1 MPIDVDAIPDSPAF
15 PKEADV
21 VVIGGGIVGACT
33 AYELARAGVSVAL
46 VEKGRVGCEQ
56 SGRNWGWVRQQ
67 NRDLFELPLAMY
79 SLRRWG
85 ELGAEIGMDLG
96 FRREGIL
103 YGTRQE
109 ADVARWERWGQGAK
123 ELGFVSHLLSA
134 EETKRRLGSA
144 ISGWVGGLW
153 SPDDGRAEP
162 SKAAP
167 AIAKGAQALGAS
179 LHQQCAA
186 RGLEITNRRVTGVW
200 TEHGLIKAST
210 VVCAG
215 GAWSSRL
222 LRQSGIEL
230 PVANI
235 VGTALRTTVAPEVF
249 AGCLST
255 PDFALRRR
263 LDGAYTVAIPG
274 FGRMELAPQGIR
286 YAAKF
291 HEMYRAKLAKKLKI
305 RIGRSFFAGP
315 EALGSWTLDQVSP
328 FEKIRILDPV
338 PDREFLYMAIER
350 LTREFPLLAGIKVA
364 HAWAGLIDTTPDIV
378 PVISSVATL
387 PGLVIASG
395 FSGHGFGI
403 GPGAGRLVKELV
415 LNEKPFVDPAPYRL
429 SRFSDGSKIRRP
441 EMM

>member
-1 MPIDVDAIPDSPAF
+1 MPIEVDAIPDSPTF
-15 PKEADV
+15 TREADV

-46 VEKGRVGCEQ
+46 VEKGWVGCEQ

-109 ADVARWERWGQGAK
+109 ADVARWERWGQGAR

-134 EETKRRLGSA
+134 EATTRRLGSA
-144 ISGWVGGLW
+144 TSNWVGGLW

-167 AIAKGAQALGAS
+167 AIARGAQALGAG

-186 RGLEITNRRVTGVW
+186 RGLEITNRRVAGVW
-200 TEHGLIKAST
+200 TEHGLIKAAT

-222 LRQSGIEL
+222 LRQYGIEL

-249 AGCLST
+249 GGCLST

-286 YAAKF
+286 YATKF

-305 RIGRSFFAGP
+305 RIGRSFFSGP

-328 FEKIRILDPV
+328 FEKMRILDPA
-338 PDREFLYMAIER
+338 PDREFLAMAIER

-378 PVISSVATL
+378 PVISPVATL

-415 LNEKPFVDPAPYRL
+415 LEETPFVDPAPYRL
-429 SRFSDGSKIRRP
+429 ARFSDGSKIRRP
-441 EMM
+441 EML

>member
-1 MPIDVDAIPDSPAF
+1 MPIEVDAIPDSPTF
-15 PKEADV
+15 TKEADV

-109 ADVARWERWGQGAK
+109 ADVARWERWGQGAR

-134 EETKRRLGSA
+134 EATTRRLGGATSN
-144 ISGWVGGLW
+144 WVGGLW

-167 AIAKGAQALGAS
+167 AIARGAQALGAG

-200 TEHGLIKAST
+200 TEHGLIKAAT

-222 LRQSGIEL
+222 LRQYGIEL

-286 YAAKF
+286 YATKF

-305 RIGRSFFAGP
+305 RIGRSFFSGP

-328 FEKIRILDPV
+328 FEKMRILDPV
-338 PDREFLYMAIER
+338 PDREFLAMAIER

-378 PVISSVATL
+378 PVISPVATL
-387 PGLVIASG
+387 PGLVIAAS

-415 LNEKPFVDPAPYRL
+415 LEQTPFVDPAPYRL
-429 SRFSDGSKIRRP
+429 ARFSGGSKIRRP
-441 EMM
+441 EML

>member
-1 MPIDVDAIPDSPAF
+1 MPIEVDAIPDSPTF
-15 PKEADV
+15 TKEADV

-109 ADVARWERWGQGAK
+109 ADVARWERWGQGARK
-123 ELGFVSHLLSA
+123 LGFVSHLLSA
-134 EETKRRLGSA
+134 EATTRRLGSA
-144 ISGWVGGLW
+144 TSNWVGGLW

-167 AIAKGAQALGAS
+167 AIARGAQALGAG

-200 TEHGLIKAST
+200 TEHGLIKAAT

-222 LRQSGIEL
+222 LRQYGIEL

-286 YAAKF
+286 YATKF

-305 RIGRSFFAGP
+305 RIGRSFFSGP

-328 FEKIRILDPV
+328 FEKMRILDPV
-338 PDREFLYMAIER
+338 PDREFLAMAIKR

-378 PVISSVATL
+378 PVISPVATL
-387 PGLVIASG
+387 PGLVIAAG

-415 LNEKPFVDPAPYRL
+415 LEQTPFVDPAPYRL
-429 SRFSDGSKIRRP
+429 ARFSDGSKIRRP
-441 EMM
+441 EML

>member
-1 MPIDVDAIPDSPAF
+1 MPIEVDEIQDNAAF
-15 PKEADV
+15 AKESDV

-33 AYELARAGVSVAL
+33 AYELARAGVSVTL

-79 SLRRWG
+79 SLQRWG
-85 ELGAEIGMDLG
+85 ELAAEIGRDLG

-103 YGTRQE
+103 YGTQQT
-109 ADVARWERWGQGAK
+109 ADVERWEHWNSKAK
-123 ELGFVSHLLSA
+123 EMGFVSHILTS
-134 EETKRRLGSA
+134 EETNRRFGGNTSR
-144 ISGWVGGLW
+144 WVGGIW

-167 AIAKGAQALGAS
+167 AIARGAQMAGAS
-179 LHQQCAA
+179 IHQQCAA
-186 RGLEITNRRVTGVW
+186 RGLELTNGRITGVW
-200 TEHGLIKAST
+200 TERGLIKAST

-222 LRQSGIEL
+222 LRQHGIEL

-235 VGTALRTTVAPEVF
+235 VGTALRTTAAPEIF
-249 AGCLST
+249 SGCVNT

-291 HEMYRAKLAKKLKI
+291 YEMYRAKLAKKLKL
-305 RIGRSFFAGP
+305 RIGRSFFNGP
-315 EALGSWTLDQVSP
+315 EALGSWTMDQVSP
-328 FEKIRILDPV
+328 FEKIRILDPT
-338 PDREFLYMAIER
+338 PDREFLALAISR
-350 LTREFPLLAGIKVA
+350 LTAEFPALAGIQVA

-378 PVISSVATL
+378 PVISTVESC

-415 LNEKPFVDPAPYRL
+415 MNQKPFIDPAPYRL

>member
-1 MPIDVDAIPDSPAF
+1 MPIEVDAIPDSPTF
-15 PKEADV
+15 TKEADV

-109 ADVARWERWGQGAK
+109 ADVARWERWGQGAR

-134 EETKRRLGSA
+134 EATTRRLGSA
-144 ISGWVGGLW
+144 TSNWVGGLW

-167 AIAKGAQALGAS
+167 AIARGAQALGAG

-186 RGLEITNRRVTGVW
+186 RGLEITNRRVAGVW
-200 TEHGLIKAST
+200 TEHGLIKAAT

-222 LRQSGIEL
+222 LRQYGIEL

-235 VGTALRTTVAPEVF
+235 VGTALQTTVAPEVF
-249 AGCLST
+249 GGCLST

-286 YAAKF
+286 YATKF

-305 RIGRSFFAGP
+305 RIGRSFFSGP

-328 FEKIRILDPV
+328 FEKMRILDPV
-338 PDREFLYMAIER
+338 PDREFLAMAIER
-350 LTREFPLLAGIKVA
+350 LTREFPLLAGIRVA

-378 PVISSVATL
+378 PVISPVATL
-387 PGLVIASG
+387 PGLVLAAG

-415 LNEKPFVDPAPYRL
+415 LEQTPFVDPAPYRL
-429 SRFSDGSKIRRP
+429 ARFSDGSKIRRP
-441 EMM
+441 EML